1 VKKETNVQEGIDKF
15 ITTQALGL
23 RALLEMSERQS
34 LSVTQVVTESKA
46 TEFAPDKAPFQEFL
60 KIESLLKSG
69 VTVDQIITLGATGN
83 LPVLSSPE
91 TQIALVRLVEDQGF
105 KAIVRQVLDLFKL
118 HLFI

>member
-1 VKKETNVQEGIDKF
+1 M
-15 ITTQALGL
+15 

-34 LSVTQVVTESKA
+34 LSVTQVVAESKA
-46 TEFAPDKAPFQEFL
+46 TEFGPDKAPFQEFL

-83 LPVLSSPE
+83 LPMLSSPE

-105 KAIVRQVLDLFKL
+105 KAIVRQVFTLKFYGRKRNYV
-118 HLFI
+118 